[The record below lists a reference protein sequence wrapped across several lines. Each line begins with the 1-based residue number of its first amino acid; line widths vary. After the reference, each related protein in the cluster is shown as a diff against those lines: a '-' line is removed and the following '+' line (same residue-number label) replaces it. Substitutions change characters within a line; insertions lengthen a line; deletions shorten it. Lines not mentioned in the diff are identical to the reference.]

1 MSELHN
7 CYHVLGLSPPVT
19 AEQVRSSYVRL
30 IKQHRPDRIGSSA
43 SPMRVQQLQR
53 AYQTLR
59 DDRRR
64 ADHDQALLE
73 RAQAHRADMR
83 RAQRRISRLEHPR
96 QRLRRGQ
103 KKAWPRPLIAVSAGG
118 LLLLIMR
125 LMLTS

>member
-1 MSELHN
+1 MSEPPN

-30 IKQHRPDRIGSSA
+30 IKQHHPDRARPGPPSLRLQEI
-43 SPMRVQQLQR
+43 QR

-64 ADHDQALLE
+64 ADHDQTLIE
-73 RAQAHRADMR
+73 REQAHRADMR
-83 RAQRRISRLEHPR
+83 RARRRISRLEHPR
-96 QRLRRGQ
+96 PRPRRGQ
-103 KKAWPRPLIAVSAGG
+103 KIAWPRPLIAMSAGG